1 MGFETYQYFF
11 HTVEKTFSGNTVC
24 FDFGDNRK
32 IFLEKKAEDG
42 VHLVLIYETSG
53 GKCGLQSQNRKRLY
67 APDLHE
73 KTIKLQQ
80 ETPVQ
85 HSQYSSTTTAEDR
98 ESNIN

>member
-1 MGFETYQYFF
+1 MKRENLHENMKET
-11 HTVEKTFSGNTVC
+11 E
-24 FDFGDNRK
+24 
-32 IFLEKKAEDG
+32 EDG

-80 ETPVQ
+80 EQ
-85 HSQYSSTTTAEDR
+85 HQYSSTTTAEDR
-98 ESNIN
+98 ESNKDFKEPNWKF

>member
-1 MGFETYQYFF
+1 MIEAVSSDQHLHHEQHDHHRQRVKRENLHET
-11 HTVEKTFSGNTVC
+11 TEN
-24 FDFGDNRK
+24 
-32 IFLEKKAEDG
+32 DG

>member
-1 MGFETYQYFF
+1 MKRENLHENMKET
-11 HTVEKTFSGNTVC
+11 E
-24 FDFGDNRK
+24 
-32 IFLEKKAEDG
+32 EDG

-80 ETPVQ
+80 Q
-85 HSQYSSTTTAEDR
+85 QYSSTTTAFEDFSG
-98 ESNIN
+98 SNDNFSEWQKNILKKWSQIFPNVFSISEQ

>member
-1 MGFETYQYFF
+1 M
-11 HTVEKTFSGNTVC
+11 
-24 FDFGDNRK
+24 
-32 IFLEKKAEDG
+32 
-42 VHLVLIYETSG
+42 LIYETSG

-98 ESNIN
+98 ESNINWGEIFSKILCIKDQSRRLGNQDIKGQSVGWKENYPGDLVDFIFF

>member
-1 MGFETYQYFF
+1 MIEPLSKEHHTRVKRENLHET
-11 HTVEKTFSGNTVC
+11 TE
-24 FDFGDNRK
+24 
-32 IFLEKKAEDG
+32 EEDG

-80 ETPVQ
+80 Q
-85 HSQYSSTTTAEDR
+85 QYSSATTAEDFSG
-98 ESNIN
+98 SNKKV

>member
-1 MGFETYQYFF
+1 M
-11 HTVEKTFSGNTVC
+11 VRNSNSGNTVC
-24 FDFGDNRK
+24 FDFDKNHNK
-32 IFLEKKAEDG
+32 FLTKTEDG

>member
-1 MGFETYQYFF
+1 MKET
-11 HTVEKTFSGNTVC
+11 E
-24 FDFGDNRK
+24 
-32 IFLEKKAEDG
+32 EDG

-80 ETPVQ
+80 EQ
-85 HSQYSSTTTAEDR
+85 HQYSSTTTAEDR
-98 ESNIN
+98 ESNKDL

>member
-1 MGFETYQYFF
+1 MAIICSLGFLRKER
-11 HTVEKTFSGNTVC
+11 TFSGNTVC
-24 FDFGDNRK
+24 FVFGENCK

>member
-1 MGFETYQYFF
+1 MIEPLSKKHHSRVKRENLHENMKET
-11 HTVEKTFSGNTVC
+11 E
-24 FDFGDNRK
+24 
-32 IFLEKKAEDG
+32 EDG

-80 ETPVQ
+80 Q
-85 HSQYSSTTTAEDR
+85 QYSSTTTAKDFRRRNHEIT
-98 ESNIN
+98 E